1 MLGLQKIVRWA
12 NIMLIILTLVS
23 YLSPYINPISF
34 PYIALLALFYPI
46 ILLLNISF
54 IIYWVFK
61 KKWYFLYST
70 ACLLLGWQFLTKN
83 IAFNTPL
90 LSSEAT
96 LLVMTYNATN
106 ANGFHQKGMKP
117 KERLLPFFEYL
128 ASLKA
133 DIICLQEFA
142 HQEQHIKTYL
152 QEAFGK
158 DAPSFYGA
166 KNASPLIISKYPILN
181 KGALAFENSTNGCI
195 YVDINI
201 DSTVVRVYNVHLKS
215 NTITR
220 VADEVREEGDLREKE
235 TWRKIRYMLAGYK
248 TNTKIRANQVK
259 EIKTHMAQSPYPI
272 IVCGDF
278 NDVPQSYVYY
288 TIAHNL
294 LDHFQQKGRGIG
306 TTFGGSIPFLRI
318 DYILSSN
325 HFSPQSTKIIRDNYS
340 DHFPV
345 LSAMSLN

>member
-1 MLGLQKIVRWA
+1 VPRLQNIARWA
-12 NIMLIILTLVS
+12 NIMLIILTLIS
-23 YLSPYINPISF
+23 YLSPYINPKSF
-34 PYIALLALFYPI
+34 PYIALLGLLYPI
-46 ILLLNISF
+46 WLLLNTLF
-54 IIYWVFK
+54 IAYWVFK

-83 IAFNTPL
+83 IAFNASLP
-90 LSSEAT
+90 SSET
-96 LLVMTYNATN
+96 TFRVLTYNVTN
-106 ANGFHQKGMKP
+106 ATGFHQEGMKT

-128 ASLKA
+128 ASLNA

-166 KNASPLIISKYPILN
+166 KKASPLIISKYPILN
-181 KGALAFENSTNGCI
+181 KGALAFENSINGCI
-195 YVDINI
+195 YVDINM
-201 DSTVVRVYNVHLKS
+201 DSTIVRVYNIHLKS
-215 NTITR
+215 NTITK

-235 TWRKIRYMLAGYK
+235 TWRKIRYMLSGYK
-248 TNTKIRANQVK
+248 TNAKIRANQVD
-259 EIKTHMAQSPYPI
+259 EIKRHMAQSPYPV

-278 NDVPQSYVYY
+278 NDVPQSYVYQ
-288 TIAHNL
+288 TIAHDL

-318 DYILSSN
+318 DYILSSS
-325 HFSPQSTKIIRDNYS
+325 HFSAQSTQIIRDNYS

-345 LSAMSLN
+345 LSAMVLN

>member
-1 MLGLQKIVRWA
+1 MEL
-12 NIMLIILTLVS
+12 
-23 YLSPYINPISF
+23 
-34 PYIALLALFYPI
+34 
-46 ILLLNISF
+46 
-54 IIYWVFK
+54 
-61 KKWYFLYST
+61 
-70 ACLLLGWQFLTKN
+70 
-83 IAFNTPL
+83 
-90 LSSEAT
+90 
-96 LLVMTYNATN
+96 
-106 ANGFHQKGMKP
+106 
-117 KERLLPFFEYL
+117 
-128 ASLKA
+128 
-133 DIICLQEFA
+133 
-142 HQEQHIKTYL
+142 
-152 QEAFGK
+152 
-158 DAPSFYGA
+158 

-220 VADEVREEGDLREKE
+220 VADEVREEGDFREKE

-248 TNTKIRANQVK
+248 TNTKIRVNQVK

-278 NDVPQSYVYY
+278 NDVPQSYVYH
-288 TIAHNL
+288 TIAHDL

-318 DYILSSN
+318 DYILSSS

-345 LSAMSLN
+345 LSAMILN